1 MKEMKTK
8 QQEKEKDVITVLPD
22 NKRLAEL
29 LLKVEEEITGIE
41 KKLKNNVKKKVVC
54 VDAREFQLVHN
65 WHVAC
70 CRQAQ
75 G

>member
-54 VDAREFQLVHN
+54 VDAREFPLVHN
-65 WHVAC
+65 
-70 CRQAQ
+70 
-75 G
+75 